1 LQKTNYNI
9 AKKYEKRT
17 KKMNYPNFA
26 TYVDTFPLNFYIN
39 PMESFVKKFIMLL
52 TLLNIAVFAQDTFTD
67 SRDGKKYKTVKIG
80 NQIWMAENLNFDAP
94 DSKCYDNS
102 QENCAKYG
110 RLYNWETAMKIC
122 PNGWHLPSYEE
133 WTTLTDFVGGAKTA
147 GTKLKAKSGW
157 NKEGR
162 TKLKAKSGCNKD
174 GNGTDDF
181 GFSALPGGYCY
192 GSSFDNVGGDGN
204 WWCASEYGSDIAYGW
219 GMYYCY
225 EYVDWYYDGK
235 DSLFSVRCLQDLGE
249 AHR

>member
-1 LQKTNYNI
+1 
-9 AKKYEKRT
+9 
-17 KKMNYPNFA
+17 MNYPNFA

-133 WTTLTDFVGGAKTA
+133 WTTLTDFVGGIKTA

-157 NKEGR
+157 SE
-162 TKLKAKSGCNKD
+162 D

-181 GFSALPGGYCY
+181 GFSALPGG
-192 GSSFDNVGGDGN
+192 GGDRHGSFSYIGLYGN
-204 WWCASEYGSDIAYGW
+204 WWSATELNSGIANLRI
-219 GMYYCY
+219 MYYDD
-225 EYVDWYYDGK
+225 ERTDWNFNYGK
-235 DSLFSVRCLQDLGE
+235 SNLFSLRCLQD
-249 AHR
+249 